1 MGDAIMTTGLVTRR
15 VLEGYLHC
23 KYLSHLRLGG
33 REGVSSDFESTVLE
47 MRRERCLAITE
58 TLRARYAERGI
69 AVGVSVTRAELRK
82 GANLV
87 LDAELQDDTF
97 RVRFD
102 GLKRIDG
109 HSDLGP
115 FHYVPM
121 PSRKRTMFTA
131 GIGCCSPRSV
141 RSSVACRSAFR
152 PAA

>member
-1 MGDAIMTTGLVTRR
+1 MGDATMTTGLVTRR

-23 KYLSHLRLGG
+23 KYLAHLRLCG
-33 REGVSSDFESTVLE
+33 REGVRSDYESTVLE
-47 MRRERCLAITE
+47 MRREQCIATTE
-58 TLRARYAERGI
+58 TLRARYAERGT
-69 AVGVSVTRAELRK
+69 AVGINVTRTELRR
-82 GANLV
+82 GANLI

-121 PSRKRTMFTA
+121 PS
-131 GIGCCSPRSV
+131 
-141 RSSVACRSAFR
+141 
-152 PAA
+152 